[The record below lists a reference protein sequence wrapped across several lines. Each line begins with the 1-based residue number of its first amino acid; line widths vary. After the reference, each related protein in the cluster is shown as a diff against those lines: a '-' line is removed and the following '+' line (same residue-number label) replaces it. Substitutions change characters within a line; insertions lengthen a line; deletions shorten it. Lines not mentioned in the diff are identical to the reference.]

1 MTCIVAIKDKN
12 KTYIGGDSL
21 GVGGGQRIDRADK
34 KVFVSHGI
42 AYGFTSSFRMGQI
55 LKYHTVK
62 QITKLKEADPFA
74 YVVEALIPHY
84 RDILKEHGYSR
95 QDNNVDT
102 GGVFVLGFNGNLF
115 VIYSDF
121 QVMQALSDYVSVGSG
136 ESYAFGA
143 LKIMEGMKLAPKV
156 KIKKSINAASTFC
169 TGVGGKTSIV
179 SA

>member
-21 GVGGGQRIDRADK
+21 GVGGNQGIERDDK

-55 LKYHTVK
+55 LKYHT
-62 QITKLKEADPFA
+62 LKHVSNSKESDPLAF
-74 YVVEALIPHY
+74 VVEALIPHY
-84 RDILKEHGYSR
+84 REILKEHGYAKT
-95 QDNNVDT
+95 DNGEES
-102 GGVFVLGFNGNLF
+102 GGVFALGFNGHLF
-115 VIYSDF
+115 VVYSDF
-121 QVMQALSDYVSVGSG
+121 QVMQSSHNYISVGSG
-136 ESYAFGA
+136 ESYALGA
-143 LKIMEGMKLAPKV
+143 LKIMEGTKLSPKV
-156 KIKKSINAASTFC
+156 KIKKAINTASAFC